1 MKCRKNV
8 HGMIEEIKQ
17 KTRELYPRLLTI
29 RRHLHQ
35 YPELSFQEK
44 NTALYIQKLLDENGI
59 PFVAGVG
66 GTGIVATIIGEKE
79 EYEKTIALRADMDAL
94 PIDEQNEVSYKSK
107 HPGIMH
113 ACGHDVHMTS
123 LLGALFTLN
132 ELRSKFAGKVRCI
145 FQPGEEL
152 SPGGASLMIKEG
164 VLENPEPIGII
175 GQHVYPTLKA
185 GQVGFRSG
193 MMMASSDEL
202 EIHIRGKG
210 GHGAVPH
217 QAVDPIL
224 IASHVITACQQIV
237 SRIGNPA
244 IPTVLNIGSIQSV
257 GGTYNVIPD
266 EVHLKGTFRTFD
278 ENWRKEGLKRIKKL
292 IEGMARS
299 MGGDAEITIRK
310 GYPFLVNE
318 EGLTEKC
325 RKYAQEFLGIEN
337 VKELPMRLTSEDFAF
352 YTHIIPGCFYRL
364 GTDNEE
370 GDYSHQ
376 VHSGQ
381 FNIDEEALQ
390 TGAGLMAWLAICS
403 LKDQ

>member
-1 MKCRKNV
+1 
-8 HGMIEEIKQ
+8 MIEVIKQ
-17 KTRELYPRLLTI
+17 KTVELYPRLLKI

-35 YPELSFQEK
+35 YPELSFQEFD
-44 NTALYIQKLLDENGI
+44 TANYIQKFLEENRV
-59 PFVAGVG
+59 PFSSGVG
-66 GTGIVATIIGEKE
+66 GTGIVATITGELDSQE
-79 EYEKTIALRADMDAL
+79 GTEKTIALRADMDAL
-94 PIDEQNEVSYKSK
+94 PIEEQNEVPYKSK
-107 HPGIMH
+107 HSGIMH
-113 ACGHDVHMTS
+113 ACGHDAHMTS
-123 LLGALFTLN
+123 LLGALHILN
-132 ELRSKFAGKVRCI
+132 ELKSKFSGTVRCI

-152 SPGGASLMIKEG
+152 SPGGASLMIKDG
-164 VLENPEPIGII
+164 VLDNPQPIGII
-175 GQHVYPTLKA
+175 GQHVYPTLKS

-202 EIHIRGKG
+202 EIRILGKG

-217 QAVDPIL
+217 NAVDPIL
-224 IASHVITACQQIV
+224 IAAHVVTACQQIV

-244 IPTVLNIGSIQSV
+244 IPTVLNIGKIQSV

-266 EVHLKGTFRTFD
+266 EVQLKGTFRTFD
-278 ENWRKEGLKRIKKL
+278 ESWRKEGLEKIKKL
-292 IEGMARS
+292 IQGIAQS
-299 MGGDAEITIRK
+299 MGGEAIITVQE

-325 RKYAQEFLGIEN
+325 RKHAQEYLGPDA

-352 YTHIIPGCFYRL
+352 YTHVVPGCFYRL

-370 GDYSHQ
+370 GQFDQQ

-381 FNIDEEALQ
+381 FNIDEKALQ
-390 TGAGLMAWLAICS
+390 TGAGLLAWLAICA